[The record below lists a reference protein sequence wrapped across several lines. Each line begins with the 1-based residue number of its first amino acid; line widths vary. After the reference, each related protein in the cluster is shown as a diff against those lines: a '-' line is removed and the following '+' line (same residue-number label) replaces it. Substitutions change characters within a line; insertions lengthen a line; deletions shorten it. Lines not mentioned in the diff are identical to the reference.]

1 MSVQID
7 VSYGELIDKMT
18 ILEIKFERIDDATK
32 LENIERELAILIDAW
47 LRTGVDP
54 EIITS
59 ERAQLKAINV
69 KLWDIEDR
77 IRQKEADKSFDQDFI
92 EIARSVYRTN
102 DERSTVKRA
111 INERLGSSLVEEK
124 SYQPY

>member
-7 VSYGELIDKMT
+7 VSYGELIDKIT
-18 ILEIKFERIDDATK
+18 ILEIKFERIGDAEK
-32 LENIERELAILIDAW
+32 LKNIERELAILNDAW

-54 EIITS
+54 EVIVGQ
-59 ERAQLKAINV
+59 RADLKAINET
-69 KLWDIEDR
+69 LWDIEDR

-92 EIARSVYRTN
+92 EIARSVYRAN
-102 DERSTVKRA
+102 DERSRVKRA